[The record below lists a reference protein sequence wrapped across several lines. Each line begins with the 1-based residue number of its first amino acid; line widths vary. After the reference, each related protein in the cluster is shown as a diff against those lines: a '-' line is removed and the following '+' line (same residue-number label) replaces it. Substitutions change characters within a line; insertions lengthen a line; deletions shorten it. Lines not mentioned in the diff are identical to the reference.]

1 MEKELTQDDKDSLV
15 IVLHRIATALEALN
29 EKLDKAPILRASIA
43 QTGPRLI
50 G

>member
-1 MEKELTQDDKDSLV
+1 MELMELEKLEAIEKALD
-15 IVLHRIATALEALN
+15 RIASALEALN
-29 EKLDKAPILRASIA
+29 EKLDKAPVLRASIA